1 MTTVPRTTTMT
12 SMTCHGRV
20 DEATTA
26 TATGTTTGAAT
37 AATTTVLE
45 AYFPDD
51 ASSFYSEREDA
62 QEDDDELD
70 SDTITSSFFDEMDE
84 LEEAL
89 YSTSDALAEAVARED
104 YAEASALKERYAAL
118 EGRDTTLAIEEAFSA
133 AIAEER
139 YGDAARL
146 RDEGGV
152 RLLGWWVGR
161 EWPEDMAGHLVEVT
175 GGVGRYVGRAWVS
188 EDDGVELIEGGIE
201 GGIDSELFE
210 VFYRPGRE
218 GRYLSQAT
226 IFDGRVLFGEDDD
239 SDGWGEEEE
248 EEDTEEEEEAED
260 DGIRTVEDLLN
271 MGEDERERLV
281 EALDEEFEGEDD
293 VDDEEEEDEDEYPED
308 IEVVRQLAEIEWLDK
323 DRFQLRMEGEVGAAA
338 VNEMAELERAVMG
351 VVGGGGV
358 ETLEAAAGA
367 AEVADATTATATA
380 TTTATADEAVSKPMI
395 SINYRRLGD
404 GEKDELYLGSFGPHG
419 QEVVH
424 IYTTTVDGRK
434 MIEGR

>member
-1 MTTVPRTTTMT
+1 L
-12 SMTCHGRV
+12 G
-20 DEATTA
+20 
-26 TATGTTTGAAT
+26 
-37 AATTTVLE
+37 
-45 AYFPDD
+45 
-51 ASSFYSEREDA
+51 
-62 QEDDDELD
+62 
-70 SDTITSSFFDEMDE
+70 
-84 LEEAL
+84 
-89 YSTSDALAEAVARED
+89 
-104 YAEASALKERYAAL
+104 
-118 EGRDTTLAIEEAFSA
+118 
-133 AIAEER
+133 
-139 YGDAARL
+139 
-146 RDEGGV
+146 GGV
-152 RLLGWWVGR
+152 GG
-161 EWPEDMAGHLVEVT
+161 EGPEDMAGHLVEVT
-175 GGVGRYVGRAWVS
+175 RGVGRYVGRAWVS

-218 GRYLSQAT
+218 GGYLSQAT
-226 IFDGRVLFGEDDD
+226 IFDGRILFGEEAEEDE
-239 SDGWGEEEE
+239 DGWGEEEE
-248 EEDTEEEEEAED
+248 EAEDEDD

-293 VDDEEEEDEDEYPED
+293 DGYRSEED

-323 DRFQLRMEGEVGAAA
+323 DRFQLRMEGEVGEAA

-358 ETLEAAAGA
+358 ETLEA
-367 AEVADATTATATA
+367 
-380 TTTATADEAVSKPMI
+380 AVSKPMI

-424 IYTTTVDGRK
+424 IYTTTVDGSK